1 MWNGTAAQ
9 GLLFVLN
16 ARISCKENIMS
27 STRIII
33 VEDNTTVSEDCRD
46 CLENLGYGVTSIVA
60 SGEESIKR
68 AEKER
73 PDAVIMDIHLRDEMD
88 GIEAAEQIYSR
99 FEIPVV
105 FLSAYSDRVLLDRA
119 KRVGSFGYLVKP
131 FNEREL
137 YAMLETAIYK
147 AKAEK
152 KQRQMEARLRQAQK
166 MEAVGILAGGIAHQ
180 FNNALYVIRGNI
192 DLLEMDFSGNENVAD
207 YTKKIETSARR
218 MTQLVAQLLA
228 YARGGKYQIKKLSLN
243 DFIRNTLPLI
253 KHSIDHEIHLDTE
266 LPRDIFNIEADLTQM
281 QMLLSAILINA
292 SEAMNGKGCIRI
304 ACKNIMLTDKDV
316 EDFSGLKPGNYVTLT
331 ITDDGKGMDK
341 ETRKRI
347 FEPFFTT
354 KFEGRGLG
362 MAAAYGIVKNHDGWI
377 SVDSEPGRG
386 TIVKIYLPAAQVQM
400 QESEKLK
407 IERTKGTG
415 TILLIEDEEMVMAVC
430 RAMLE
435 RLGYHVLEAKTGQ
448 EAVNLVKIFAD
459 NIDLA
464 ILDILMPDMS
474 GNAIYPLLMK
484 ARPDLKVIV
493 CSGYPI
499 DDPAEEIIDAGAQDF
514 LQKPFSIAALS
525 EKLKKVLEGVRRK

>member
-1 MWNGTAAQ
+1 MNST
-9 GLLFVLN
+9 
-16 ARISCKENIMS
+16 KIM
-27 STRIII
+27 I

-46 CLENLGYGVTSIVA
+46 CLESLGYGVTSIVA

-73 PDAVIMDIHLRDEMD
+73 PDAVIMDIHLRNEMD

-99 FEIPVV
+99 FKIPVL
-105 FLSAYSDRVLLDRA
+105 FLSAYSDRVLLNRA

-137 YAMLETAIYK
+137 YAILETAIYK

-152 KQRQMEARLRQAQK
+152 KQKQMEARLRQAQK

-192 DLLEMDFSGNENVAD
+192 DLLEMDSIGNENIAD
-207 YTKKIETSARR
+207 YTKKIEASARR

-228 YARGGKYQIKKLSLN
+228 YAKGGKYQIEKLSLN
-243 DFIRNTLPLI
+243 DLIRNILPLI
-253 KHSIDHEIHLDTE
+253 KNSIDYKINLYTE
-266 LPRDIFNIEADLTQM
+266 LSSDLFNIKADLTQM

-292 SEAMNGKGCIRI
+292 SEAMNGKRCNGEGSIRI
-304 ACKNIMLTDKDV
+304 ASKNIMLTDKDV
-316 EDFSGLKPGNYVTLT
+316 EDFPGLKPGNYVIMT

-362 MAAAYGIVKNHDGWI
+362 MAAAYGIIKNHDGWI
-377 SVDSEPGRG
+377 SVDSAPGQG

-400 QESEKLK
+400 QETEKIK
-407 IERTKGTG
+407 IERIKGTG

-435 RLGYHVLEAKTGQ
+435 RLGYNVLEAKTGR
-448 EAVNLVKIFAD
+448 EAVNLVKTYAD

-464 ILDILMPDMS
+464 MLDILMPDMS
-474 GNAIYPLLMK
+474 GNAIYPFLMK
-484 ARPDLKVIV
+484 ARPNLKVIV
-493 CSGYPI
+493 CSGYSI
-499 DDPAEEIIDAGAQDF
+499 DGPAEEIIDAGAQDF
-514 LQKPFSIAALS
+514 LQKPFSLAALS
-525 EKLKKVLEGVRRK
+525 EKVKKVLEG